1 MIVIIYIYLIGRT
14 KDAQELF
21 EYHGAEHMT
30 IASYEDKQSLEFDNV
45 TNYPKEHV
53 RCGTSFL
60 FLIVFISLLT
70 LPFIPNL
77 NIAMTTI
84 TRLLHVV
91 VVSMISYEV
100 LKFNFK
106 NSDSIIAKIFATPG
120 IWTQKITTKN
130 PSKEQ
135 IEVAILSMANC
146 IAHSENTD
154 RFNEF
159 LQTQVRSKLDKS
171 LHEKL
176 ITIEASLPEIEKQ
189 LSEIDISRDQKA
201 YAEMA
206 KKHSDVSTIV
216 ELFVEWKDIN
226 LEIADAEELLQS
238 ESDEEMKT
246 EFEGIISENKSKLD
260 PLIQKIKI
268 SLLPK
273 DPSDDKD
280 VLVEIRPGAGGE
292 EAAIWV
298 GDLYKMYTRFA
309 ERSSWKV
316 EPIEITDSDMGGY
329 SKIIFAI
336 KSKGVYSKLK
346 FEAGAHRVQRVPKTE
361 SQGRVHTSIATV
373 AVLPEAEDV
382 DINIDQNDLKV
393 DVYRSSGPGGQ
404 SVNTTDSAVRIT
416 HIPTGLV
423 VSCQMK
429 NLNFKTKKKL

>member
-1 MIVIIYIYLIGRT
+1 M
-14 KDAQELF
+14 K
-21 EYHGAEHMT
+21 
-30 IASYEDKQSLEFDNV
+30 
-45 TNYPKEHV
+45 
-53 RCGTSFL
+53 FL
-60 FLIVFISLLT
+60 
-70 LPFIPNL
+70 
-77 NIAMTTI
+77 
-84 TRLLHVV
+84 
-91 VVSMISYEV
+91 
-100 LKFNFK
+100 K
-106 NSDSIIAKIFATPG
+106 
-120 IWTQKITTKN
+120 TQ
-130 PSKEQ
+130 
-135 IEVAILSMANC
+135 M
-146 IAHSENTD
+146 
-154 RFNEF
+154 
-159 LQTQVRSKLDKS
+159 RSKLDNS
-171 LHEKL
+171 LHDKL

-206 KKHSDVSTIV
+206 KKHSEVSTIV
-216 ELFVEWKDIN
+216 ELFVQWKDIS

-238 ESDEEMKT
+238 ETDEEMKS
-246 EFEGIISENKSKLD
+246 EFEGIISENKLKLV

-309 ERSSWKV
+309 ERNGWNV
-316 EPIEITDSDMGGY
+316 EPIELTASDQGGY

-336 KSKGVYSKLK
+336 KSKGVFSKLK
-346 FEAGAHRVQRVPKTE
+346 FEAGAHRVQRIPKTE

-373 AVLPEAEDV
+373 AVLPEAEEV
-382 DINIDQNDLKV
+382 DLNIVDSDLKI

-423 VSCQMK
+423 VTSQDEKSQLK
-429 NLNFKTKKKL
+429 NKNQAMRILRARLLKSEKDKAAAERAKDRKEQVGSGERSDKIRTYNYKDNRVSDHRINLTLKKLDQVLDGDLEEFVVGLIAENEAARLANLED